1 MKKIIAMLLVLV
13 MVLSLA
19 ACGGKA
25 DEKVTLNVIAAEY
38 GTQTK
43 AWWGTFETDFE
54 AANQNIDLV
63 VDVVSWNDIYTVV
76 NTRISNNDA
85 PDILN
90 IDVFADYQAD
100 GLLLPAKD
108 YISEETYAKFYQSF
122 LDQSVVDGT
131 VWAVPDLASARA
143 MYYNKDILDAAG
155 VAVPTSWDELRA
167 ACEAIK
173 AYNADIYPWGV
184 DMTTDEGQAC
194 FSYYIWNNG
203 GNFTDAEGNWTLNS
217 AENVAAIEYI
227 LGLVKD
233 GLTNS
238 DPAQETRYANQDMFG
253 AGKVAMMIGPNS
265 IPTYLEAGGYSVN
278 WGVASIPT
286 NNANGS
292 VSQGVMDRFM
302 CFDNKYSDAEMAAIK
317 TFFDFFYEDERYSDW
332 VIMEGFLPATSAGGE
347 IMAKADPANAAWI
360 EIVGSS
366 YFYPTAK
373 AEWADVKQG
382 VINVLQQGL
391 QGGNVQEL
399 LDSLQ
404 KDIAG

>member
-1 MKKIIAMLLVLV
+1 MKKIIAMLLALV
-13 MVLSLA
+13 MALGLV
-19 ACGGKA
+19 ACGNGGG
-25 DEKVTLNVIAAEY
+25 DKVELEVIAAEY

-43 AWWGTFETDFE
+43 EWWTGFEADFE
-54 AANQNIDLV
+54 AANENIDLV

-100 GLLLPAKD
+100 GLLLPAED
-108 YISEETYAKFYQSF
+108 YISDETYAKFYQSF

-143 MYYNKDILDAAG
+143 MYYNADILAEVG
-155 VAVPTSWDELRA
+155 VEVPTTWDELVDVA
-167 ACEAIK
+167 NKIVEH
-173 AYNADIYPWGV
+173 YNGEVYPWGV

-194 FSYYIWNNG
+194 FAYYIWNNG
-203 GNFTDAEGNWTLNS
+203 GNFVDADGNWTLNS
-217 AENVAAIEYI
+217 AENVEAIEFI
-227 LGLVKD
+227 IGMVND

-238 DPAQETRYANQDMFG
+238 DPAQETRYAKQDMFG

-265 IPTYLEAGGYSVN
+265 IPTYLEAGGYTVN

-286 NNANGS
+286 NTGVS
-292 VSQGVMDRFM
+292 ISQGVMDRFM
-302 CFDNKYSDAEMAAIK
+302 CFDNDYSDAELAAVT
-317 TFFDFFYEDERYSDW
+317 TFFDFFYEDERYSEW

-347 IMAKADPANAAWI
+347 IMAAADPANAAWI

-382 VINVLQQGL
+382 VINVLQQAL
-391 QGGNVQEL
+391 QGGDVQQL
-399 LDSLQ
+399 LDALQ
-404 KDIAG
+404 AEIAG